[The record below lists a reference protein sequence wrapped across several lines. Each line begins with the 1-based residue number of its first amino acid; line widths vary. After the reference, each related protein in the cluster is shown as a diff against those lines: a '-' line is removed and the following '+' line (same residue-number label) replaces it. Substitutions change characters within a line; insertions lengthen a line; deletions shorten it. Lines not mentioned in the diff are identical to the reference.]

1 LAFSHQRSACSSPSG
16 LAALIEIERLAGKVG
31 GHPDGHCVK
40 TPNVQRP
47 AACDP
52 PQQHAGREARATV
65 AIINSP
71 ICCGRNALRDRTDR
85 ALHGRCDA
93 DAER

>member
-52 PQQHAGREARATV
+52 PQQHAGREARAPLQSSTHRSV
-65 AIINSP
+65 TGDMP
-71 ICCGRNALRDRTDR
+71 PRMGDQTR
-85 ALHGRCDA
+85 ALHLRNDA
-93 DAER
+93 DR